1 MFEFE
6 NQLNWSAD
14 FKLATRQIRGAEIR
28 PELKIQQI
36 AAPKDVAENA
46 LAFSA
51 ETVHGGEHDHADHG
65 TGRLVILRNAEP
77 VESWGGRTRMICFA
91 KSPLESNI
99 GSGESMAEVAWSW
112 LADSLHQ
119 RFASYSNE
127 AGTATRILS
136 TGFGSLAHETDH
148 AQLEIR
154 ASWTPEGEELGR
166 HFEAWQDLL
175 CLMAGLPHLPAGVIG
190 LGRP

>member
-6 NQLNWSAD
+6 NQLDWSAD

-28 PELKIQQI
+28 SELKIQQI
-36 AAPKDVAENA
+36 AAPKNVAEHA

-51 ETVHGGEHDHADHG
+51 ETLASQSHEHGDHG
-65 TGRLVILRNAEP
+65 SGRLVILRNAEN
-77 VESWGGRTRMICFA
+77 VEAWGGKTRIIAFV
-91 KSPLESNI
+91 KSPLESTI
-99 GSGESMAEVAWSW
+99 GEGEAMADVAWSW
-112 LADSLHQ
+112 LSESLHQ
-119 RFASYSNE
+119 RLASYTNE

-136 TGFGSLAHETDH
+136 TGFGSLAAETDH

-154 ASWTPEGEELGR
+154 ASWTPVGEELGR

-175 CLMAGLPHLPAGVIG
+175 CMVSGLEHLPAGVAK
-190 LGRP
+190 LVR